1 MSAVGRRDCGVVVM
15 MMTVV
20 VVVTVSSLYRETA
33 GVAIAAVFAAAA
45 AAVAC
50 DGWFSYLPLL
60 FVGRGATSTR
70 RTGAMS
76 TYLGLGEG
84 LCWLLVPDNTSLLRV
99 LRFHLTLFPAC
110 SFSLSFTLSCSFPLI
125 SSLFR
130 LFRLY
135 GLCFIL
141 IC

>member
-1 MSAVGRRDCGVVVM
+1 MSAVGRRDCGVAAM
-15 MMTVV
+15 MMTGV

-45 AAVAC
+45 AAVAY
-50 DGWFSYLPLL
+50 DGWFPYLPLP
-60 FVGRGATSTR
+60 FVGRGATSIR

-84 LCWLLVPDNTSLLRV
+84 LRWLLVPDNTSLLR
-99 LRFHLTLFPAC
+99 RFHLTLFPAC
-110 SFSLSFTLSCSFPLI
+110 PFSLS
-125 SSLFR
+125 LFR
-130 LFRLY
+130 SLVPSSDLLSFFRLSRLY

-141 IC
+141 VC

>member
-1 MSAVGRRDCGVVVM
+1 MVVM
-15 MMTVV
+15 MMTGV

-33 GVAIAAVFAAAA
+33 GVAIAAVFAVAA
-45 AAVAC
+45 AAVAYN
-50 DGWFSYLPLL
+50 GWFSYLPLL

-84 LCWLLVPDNTSLLRV
+84 LRWLLVPDNTSLLHAS
-99 LRFHLTLFPAC
+99 RFHLTLFPAC
-110 SFSLSFTLSCSFPLI
+110 PSFSLSLFFTLLFLPLI

-130 LFRLY
+130 LSQLY

-141 IC
+141 VC